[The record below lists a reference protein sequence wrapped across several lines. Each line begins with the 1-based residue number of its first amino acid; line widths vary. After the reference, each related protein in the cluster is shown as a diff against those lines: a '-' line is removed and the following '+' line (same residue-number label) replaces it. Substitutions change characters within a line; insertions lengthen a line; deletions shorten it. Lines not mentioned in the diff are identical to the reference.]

1 MHKMISIA
9 IAAIIA
15 ILIVVFVVS
24 VSNRKTEAEKTA
36 EAISKIKIHVTDK
49 KR

>member
-15 ILIVVFVVS
+15 ILIIVFVVS

-36 EAISKIKIHVTDK
+36 EAISKIKIHITDK

>member
-1 MHKMISIA
+1 MNKLIPIIIS
-9 IAAIIA
+9 AIIA
-15 ILIVVFVVS
+15 VLIIAFVVS